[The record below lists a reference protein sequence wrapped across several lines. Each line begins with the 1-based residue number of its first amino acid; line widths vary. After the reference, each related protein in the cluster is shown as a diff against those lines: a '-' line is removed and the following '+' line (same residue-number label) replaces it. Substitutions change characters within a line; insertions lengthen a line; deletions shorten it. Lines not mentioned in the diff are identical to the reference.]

1 MICSLFFYHITMK
14 EKLIRYLQQ
23 FVTERRVTLFDTRLQ
38 NRTRYLTVVLEDIFQ
53 PHNASAV
60 LRSCECFG
68 VQDLHIIE
76 NRNAYRINPDVALGS
91 YKWLTL
97 KRYNQPGDDNTTR
110 ALMMLRQE
118 GYRIVA
124 AMPGKSD
131 CKLEDLDLS
140 KGKTALVF
148 GSELE
153 GLSPTAIGLA
163 DEFIRVPM
171 VGFTESLNISVSAAI
186 CIHFLTSALRK
197 SSLPWGLRE
206 DEKQDLMLTWLK
218 NTIRKSDQIE
228 QAFLNDPKI
237 NKDSRFS
244 NSGPTDL

>member
-1 MICSLFFYHITMK
+1 MICSLFFCHKTMK
-14 EKLIRYLQQ
+14 DKLIQYLQQ
-23 FVTERRVTLFDTRLQ
+23 FVTERRLKLFDTRLE

-68 VQDLHIIE
+68 VQDVHIIE

-97 KRYNQPGDDNTTR
+97 KRYNLPGDNTTK
-110 ALMMLRQE
+110 ALTSLREE
-118 GYRIVA
+118 GYRIIA
-124 AMPGKSD
+124 AMPHKRD
-131 CKLEDLDLS
+131 CKLEEFDLS

-153 GLSPTAIGLA
+153 GLSPTAIDLA
-163 DEFIRVPM
+163 DGFIQVPM

-186 CIHFLTSALRK
+186 CIHYLTADLRK
-197 SSLPWGLRE
+197 STLPWGLGE
-206 DEKQDLMLTWLK
+206 DEKQDLKLTWLK
-218 NTIRKSDQIE
+218 NTIKKSDQIA
-228 QAFLNDPKI
+228 QAFLDDPKI

-244 NSGPTDL
+244 NSEPSAL

>member
-1 MICSLFFYHITMK
+1 MK

-23 FVTERRVTLFDTRLQ
+23 FVTERRLKLFDTRLQ

-68 VQDLHIIE
+68 VQDIHIIE
-76 NRNAYRINPDVALGS
+76 NRNAYRISPDVALGS

-97 KRYNQPGDDNTTR
+97 KRYNQPGDNTTR
-110 ALMMLRQE
+110 ALTTLREE

-124 AMPGKSD
+124 AMPAKSG
-131 CKLEDLDLS
+131 CNLEDFDLS

-148 GSELE
+148 GTELE
-153 GLSPTAIGLA
+153 GLSTTAIDLA
-163 DEFIRVPM
+163 DEFIRIPM

-186 CIHFLTSALRK
+186 CIHHLTSVLRK
-197 SSLPWGLRE
+197 SFLPWGLAE
-206 DEKQDLMLTWLK
+206 GEKQDLMLTWLK

-228 QAFLNDPKI
+228 QAFLDDPKI
-237 NKDSRFS
+237 S
-244 NSGPTDL
+244 

>member
-1 MICSLFFYHITMK
+1 M
-14 EKLIRYLQQ
+14 EDKLIQYLRQ
-23 FVTERRVTLFDTRLQ
+23 FVTERRLKLFESRLE

-68 VQDLHIIE
+68 IQDLHIIE

-97 KRYNQPGDDNTTR
+97 KRYNQPGDNTTK
-110 ALMMLRQE
+110 ALISLKEQ

-124 AMPGKSD
+124 AMPHKRD
-131 CKLEDLDLS
+131 CKLEDFDLS

-153 GLSPTAIGLA
+153 GLSSTAIGLA
-163 DEFIRVPM
+163 EEFIQVPM

-186 CIHFLTSALRK
+186 CIHFLTAGLRK
-197 SSLPWGLRE
+197 SALPWGLGD

-218 NTIRKSDQIE
+218 NTIKKSDQIA

-237 NKDSRFS
+237 NKDSSFS
-244 NSGPTDL
+244 NSGPSAL